1 MNELLRMTATQ
12 IKNLRGL
19 VTRAERIKQGLFLAE
34 GDHLT
39 GEAIREGAAQSILI
53 MEGREERFEN
63 FLRCGL
69 PIYILP
75 ERAFFQIADTKTPQ
89 GVAAL
94 CPLPPNTSPLQLG
107 ERVVALNALQD
118 PGNVGAIIRSIDA
131 AGFSGLMIDSQCAD
145 PFSPK
150 ALRAS
155 MGSSLRVS
163 VCVLTDLREGLQ
175 ALVGYDMIAGTL
187 DGAPFFRRAHTS
199 EKVCLMIGNEGAGLS
214 SEIEALATQRLKLPM
229 RGGAESLNAAA
240 AATVMMYD
248 YIRVWEEMV

>member
-1 MNELLRMTATQ
+1 MTAAQ

-107 ERVVALNALQD
+107 
-118 PGNVGAIIRSIDA
+118 
-131 AGFSGLMIDSQCAD
+131 
-145 PFSPK
+145 
-150 ALRAS
+150 
-155 MGSSLRVS
+155 
-163 VCVLTDLREGLQ
+163 
-175 ALVGYDMIAGTL
+175 
-187 DGAPFFRRAHTS
+187 
-199 EKVCLMIGNEGAGLS
+199 
-214 SEIEALATQRLKLPM
+214 
-229 RGGAESLNAAA
+229 
-240 AATVMMYD
+240 
-248 YIRVWEEMV
+248 